1 MSVNYLG
8 IPYWEVDSEMYRE
21 IYSTL
26 KILRVKWEI
35 VEYRNKLKEYQ
46 LREIWEISRISV
58 SVKNSRLFWKKLAI
72 LFSQMWLFEFFVW
85 PVGFF

>member
-1 MSVNYLG
+1 MT
-8 IPYWEVDSEMYRE
+8 EMYRE

-58 SVKNSRLFWKKLAI
+58 SVENSRLFWKKLAI

>member
-46 LREIWEISRISV
+46 LT
-58 SVKNSRLFWKKLAI
+58 
-72 LFSQMWLFEFFVW
+72 
-85 PVGFF
+85 